1 MKEVRT
7 GVVGVG
13 YLGEHH
19 ARVLSIL
26 DQVHLVGV
34 YDIDKDRAGE
44 VAAKY
49 RTRAFSSLDTLLK
62 EVDAVVCAVPTERHF
77 DVGMK
82 ILDASKHLL
91 IEKPIAK
98 TYQEAKILVE
108 VAERKNIKF
117 QVGHIER
124 FNPATQ
130 VALKHVEEPKYI
142 ESQRISVFNPRGIDV
157 DVVLDLM
164 IHDID
169 LVLRFMRKWPVDIK
183 ATGIEVITDKID
195 MANVRLEYDE
205 GEVVNLTVSRVSMVK
220 KRKMRIFQPYAYI
233 GIDFMRQDIVIFRK
247 ERTGEIL
254 PYFPPVHR
262 KEPLLLELSSFI
274 NSIIYDRETECSG
287 SEGALAVKLAEEITG
302 SIKRRLKLHR
312 GDAPF

>member
-1 MKEVRT
+1 MKKVKA

-13 YLGEHH
+13 YLGQHH

-26 DQVHLVGV
+26 EHAELVGV
-34 YDIDKDRAGE
+34 YDIDKNRALE
-44 VAAKY
+44 IAKGY
-49 RTRAFSSLDTLLK
+49 RTKAFDSLDNLLA
-62 EVDAVVCAVPTERHF
+62 EVEAMVCAVPTEHHF

-91 IEKPIAK
+91 MEKPVAR
-98 TYQEAKILVE
+98 TYEEAEKLVKK
-108 VAERKNIKF
+108 AEEKGVKF

-124 FNPATQ
+124 FNPATL

-169 LVLRFMRKWPVDIK
+169 LILRFMKKWPVDIK
-183 ATGIEVITDKID
+183 AAGIEVLTDKID
-195 MANVRLEYDE
+195 MANARLEFNE
-205 GEVVNLTVSRVSMVK
+205 GEVVNLTASRVSMVK

-233 GIDFMRQDIVIFRK
+233 GIDFMRQDISIYRK
-247 ERTGEIL
+247 ESTGEIL

-274 NSIIYDRETECSG
+274 DSILQDREPECSG
-287 SEGALAVKLAEEITG
+287 KEGALAVKLAEEITR
-302 SIKRRLKLHR
+302 SIKKRLKLHR
-312 GDAPF
+312 G

>member
-1 MKEVRT
+1 MKKVRA

-13 YLGEHH
+13 YLGQHH

-26 DQVHLVGV
+26 EHVELIGV
-34 YDIDKDRAGE
+34 YDIHKERASE
-44 VAAKY
+44 IAKRY
-49 RTRAFSSLDTLLK
+49 RTKAFNSLEDLLH
-62 EVDAVVCAVPTERHF
+62 EVDAMVCAVPTEHHF
-77 DVGMK
+77 EIGMQ

-91 IEKPIAK
+91 LEKPVAK
-98 TYQEAKILVE
+98 TSKEAEELVE
-108 VAERKNIKF
+108 MAEKKNVKF

-130 VALKHVEEPKYI
+130 VALRHVEEPKYI
-142 ESQRISVFNPRGIDV
+142 EAQRISVFNPRGIDV

-169 LVLRFMRKWPVDIK
+169 LILKFMKKWPIDIK
-183 ATGIEVITDKID
+183 AAGIEVLTDKID
-195 MANVRLEYDE
+195 MANARLEFDE

-233 GIDFMRQDIVIFRK
+233 GIDFMRQDISIYRK
-247 ERTGEIL
+247 EPTGEIL

-274 NSIIYDRETECSG
+274 ESILQDKEPECTG
-287 SEGALAVKLAEEITG
+287 KEGALAVRLAEEITR
-302 SIKRRLKLHR
+302 SIKKRLKLHR
-312 GDAPF
+312 G